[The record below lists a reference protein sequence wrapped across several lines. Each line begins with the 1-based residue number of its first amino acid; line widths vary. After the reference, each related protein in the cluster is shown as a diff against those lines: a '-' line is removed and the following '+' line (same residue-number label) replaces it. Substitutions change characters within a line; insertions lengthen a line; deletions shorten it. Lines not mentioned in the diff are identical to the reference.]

1 MLASNCRWAH
11 NRCDRGFSLLEMMV
25 VLLLIGL
32 ATSVAVLNLD
42 RDFDQIAER
51 EANRFRALVE
61 HCRQESI
68 ITGRTIGIELN
79 LPEHSFRFMQPG
91 STWTPIESDDLFRER
106 RFADGVFVEWTT
118 LPEQHGRSGNALIV
132 VDTLGSVTPFAITV
146 QGDSAGFTI
155 TSSGDEVNVERA
167 VDEG

>member
-1 MLASNCRWAH
+1 
-11 NRCDRGFSLLEMMV
+11 MV

-51 EANRFRALVE
+51 EANRFAALVE
-61 HCRQESI
+61 HSRQESI

-79 LPEHSFRFMQPG
+79 LPAHSYRFMQPE
-91 STWTPIESDDLFRER
+91 STWIPIESDDLFRER
-106 RFADGVFVEWTT
+106 RFADGIFVEWTT
-118 LPEQHGRSGNALIV
+118 LPERHGQSANAIIV

-146 QGDSAGFTI
+146 RGDSVGFTI
-155 TSSGDEVNVERA
+155 TSSGDEVSVERV